1 MPASPVAE
9 PLATPDAELAC
20 TATGADAAFA
30 FALARDDFDAV
41 NRLIPEQ
48 LSSSV
53 PLIEE
58 IGRHIVSAGG
68 KRLRPLIALLASRLC
83 GHEGMDGPV
92 RLAVV
97 IEFLHTAT
105 LLHDDVVD
113 HSPLRRGQATANTVW
128 GNGPSVL
135 VGDFLYSRAFELMV
149 ELDSMPVMAI
159 ISEATNR
166 VAEGEVMQLANI
178 GNADIDERE
187 YMEII
192 RRKTAML
199 FQASA
204 HTGAA
209 LARADA
215 ATTAALKNYGLHFG
229 LAYQLV
235 DDWLDYAGERDV
247 MGKDAGND
255 LAEGKMTLPLIHATR
270 NGSDADAQ
278 LIREAIASRSANRLP
293 EILTA
298 VRHTGALAH
307 TRECAGMELRRA
319 LAATDT
325 LPPTPY
331 REGLRT
337 LARFAASR
345 LA

>member
-9 PLATPDAELAC
+9 PLAPPDAAIAC
-20 TATGADAAFA
+20 TATGPDAVFRLVRGE
-30 FALARDDFDAV
+30 FEAV

-48 LSSSV
+48 LSSPV

-113 HSPLRRGQATANTVW
+113 HSPLRRGQATANTLW

-209 LARADA
+209 LARANP

-270 NGSDADAQ
+270 NGSAAEAR
-278 LIREAIASRSANRLP
+278 LIRESIASRSASRLP
-293 EILTA
+293 EVLTA
-298 VRHTGALAH
+298 VRRTGALAH
-307 TRECAGMELRRA
+307 TRECASMELRRA
-319 LAATDT
+319 LAAADA
-325 LPPTPY
+325 LPANPY

>member
-9 PLATPDAELAC
+9 PLATLDAAIAC
-20 TATGADAAFA
+20 TATGPDAAFG
-30 FALARDDFDAV
+30 LVRGDFEAV
-41 NRLIPEQ
+41 NRLIPQQ
-48 LSSSV
+48 LSSPV

-113 HSPLRRGQATANTVW
+113 HSPLRRGQATANTLW

-187 YMEII
+187 YMAII

-209 LARADA
+209 LAGADA

-255 LAEGKMTLPLIHATR
+255 LAEGKMTLPLIHAAR
-270 NGSDADAQ
+270 NGTSTDAA
-278 LIREAIASRSANRLP
+278 LIRQAIESRSTERLP
-293 EILTA
+293 QVLAA
-298 VRHTGALAH
+298 VRRTGALDY
-307 TRECAGMELRRA
+307 TRDRAQVEIQRA
-319 LAATDT
+319 LAETSV
-325 LPPTPY
+325 LHPNRH
-331 REGLRT
+331 REGLRS
-337 LARFAASR
+337 LAQFAASR

>member
-1 MPASPVAE
+1 MPMPRVAETASPLAAE
-9 PLATPDAELAC
+9 TC
-20 TATGADAAFA
+20 TAKTPDAAFA
-30 FALARDDFDAV
+30 LVRDDFEAV
-41 NRLIPEQ
+41 NRLIPAQ

-58 IGRHIVSAGG
+58 IGRHIVHAGG
-68 KRLRPLIALLASRLC
+68 KRLRPLISLLAARLC
-83 GHEGMDGPV
+83 GHEGTVEPV

-113 HSPLRRGQATANTVW
+113 HSPLRRGQATANALW
-128 GNGPSVL
+128 GNGASVL

-149 ELDSMPVMAI
+149 ELDSMAVMAI

-178 GNADIDERE
+178 GNADIDEGD

-199 FQASA
+199 FDASA
-204 HTGAA
+204 HTGAVLAGADPDTTRA
-209 LARADA
+209 LRS
-215 ATTAALKNYGLHFG
+215 YGLHFG

-247 MGKDAGND
+247 MGKSAGND

-270 NGSDADAQ
+270 HGTRAEAA
-278 LIREAIASRSANRLP
+278 LIRQAIESRSAERLP
-293 EILTA
+293 EVLAA
-298 VRHTGALAH
+298 VRRTGALDY
-307 TRECAGMELRRA
+307 TRERA
-319 LAATDT
+319 HEQASKALEQTSR
-325 LPPTPY
+325 LPANRF
-331 REGLRT
+331 REGLHS
-337 LARFAASR
+337 LGRFAASR

>member
-1 MPASPVAE
+1 MPASPVAQ
-9 PLATPDAELAC
+9 PLATQDAAVAC
-20 TATGADAAFA
+20 TATEPDAAFA
-30 FALARDDFDAV
+30 LVRDDFEAV

-83 GHEGMDGPV
+83 GHEGTDAPV
-92 RLAVV
+92 RLAAV

-113 HSPLRRGQATANTVW
+113 HSPLRRGQATANTLW

-215 ATTAALKNYGLHFG
+215 TITVALKSYGLHFG

-270 NGSDADAQ
+270 HGSDADAR
-278 LIREAIASRSANRLP
+278 LIRESIASRSANRLP

-298 VRHTGALAH
+298 VRRTGALAH
-307 TRECAGMELRRA
+307 TRECAAMELRRA
-319 LAATDT
+319 LSATDA
-325 LPPTPY
+325 LPANAY

>member
-1 MPASPVAE
+1 MPASR
-9 PLATPDAELAC
+9 LAKPASSPDAADGC
-20 TATGADAAFA
+20 AAKGPDAAFT
-30 FALARDDFDAV
+30 LVRDEFEAV

-58 IGRHIVSAGG
+58 IGRHIVNAGG
-68 KRLRPLIALLASRLC
+68 KRLRPLIALLAARLC
-83 GHEGMDGPV
+83 GHEGQEKPI

-113 HSPLRRGQATANTVW
+113 HSPLRRGRATANAVW

-178 GNADIDERE
+178 GNADIDERD

-192 RRKTAML
+192 SRKTAML

-209 LARADA
+209 LARTDA
-215 ATTAALKNYGLHFG
+215 STTAALRDYGLHLG

-235 DDWLDYAGERDV
+235 DDWLDYAGERDA
-247 MGKDAGND
+247 MGKNAGND
-255 LAEGKMTLPLIHATR
+255 LAEGKMTMPLIHATR
-270 NGSDADAQ
+270 HGTPTEAA
-278 LIREAIASRSANRLP
+278 LIRKAIESRSADRLP
-293 EILTA
+293 EVLAA
-298 VRHTGALAH
+298 VRRTGALDYTRERAVQQVERALAH
-307 TRECAGMELRRA
+307 TDA
-319 LAATDT
+319 LTATS
-325 LPPTPY
+325 Y
-331 REGLRT
+331 RDGLRFIGQ
-337 LARFAASR
+337 FAASR

>member
-1 MPASPVAE
+1 M
-9 PLATPDAELAC
+9 
-20 TATGADAAFA
+20 
-30 FALARDDFDAV
+30 
-41 NRLIPEQ
+41 
-48 LSSSV
+48 
-53 PLIEE
+53 
-58 IGRHIVSAGG
+58 
-68 KRLRPLIALLASRLC
+68 
-83 GHEGMDGPV
+83 
-92 RLAVV
+92 
-97 IEFLHTAT
+97 
-105 LLHDDVVD
+105 
-113 HSPLRRGQATANTVW
+113 W

-178 GNADIDERE
+178 GNANIDERE

-209 LARADA
+209 LAGADEP
-215 ATTAALKNYGLHFG
+215 TTAALKNYGLHFG

-247 MGKDAGND
+247 MGKNAGND

-270 NGSDADAQ
+270 HGTPTDAA
-278 LIREAIASRSANRLP
+278 LIQEAIESRSAKRLP
-293 EILTA
+293 EVLAA
-298 VRHTGALAH
+298 VRRAGALDY
-307 TRECAGMELRRA
+307 TRERAHLEVQRA
-319 LAATDT
+319 LAETNG
-325 LPPTPY
+325 LPTSRH
-331 REGLRT
+331 REGLRA
-337 LARFAASR
+337 LAGFAASR

>member
-9 PLATPDAELAC
+9 PFASLNAADACPAKGPE
-20 TATGADAAFA
+20 AAFA
-30 FALARDDFDAV
+30 LVRHDFDAV

-58 IGRHIVSAGG
+58 IGRHIVNAGG
-68 KRLRPLIALLASRLC
+68 KRLRPLIALLAARLC
-83 GHEGMDGPV
+83 GHEGTAEPV
-92 RLAVV
+92 RLAAV

-113 HSPLRRGQATANTVW
+113 HSPLRRGQATANALW

-178 GNADIDERE
+178 GNANIDERE

-209 LARADA
+209 LAGADEP
-215 ATTAALKNYGLHFG
+215 TTAALKNYGLHFG

-247 MGKDAGND
+247 MGKNAGND

-270 NGSDADAQ
+270 HGTPTDAA
-278 LIREAIASRSANRLP
+278 LIQEAIESRSAKRLP
-293 EILTA
+293 EVLAA
-298 VRHTGALAH
+298 VRRTGALEY
-307 TRECAGMELRRA
+307 TRDSAVREVERA
-319 LAATDT
+319 LAQTEG
-325 LPPTPY
+325 LPPTPH
-331 REGLRT
+331 RDGLRSIGK
-337 LARFAASR
+337 FAASR